1 VNTRRASP
9 ARGLTLIELM
19 VGVAVGL
26 FVAVVAISLFSST
39 RTLAKVGGESTRMSE
54 NARLAMDMLHKDVRS
69 AGFQG
74 CAPEDGTGKIAPIST
89 LNAHSAFLDP
99 GTSGGIAGYHGTGGG
114 FSPALPAAL
123 SGLGASDG
131 SDVLSVRVPVEPTS
145 FGLTAKVLQTGN
157 PQVGAGTIPAN
168 TIVSGSIVL
177 LANCKAG
184 AMFQVT
190 EANPSSTGSLSHIV
204 GGSFVPGNNTA
215 DMQQAF
221 TGDSAV
227 YQIETHHYFIAP
239 APATS
244 ARAGTLS
251 LWRYTFPPPAGKA
264 DPFVEE
270 MAAGIEKMVVSYGVA
285 KIGSNPP
292 LDRRNVSRYVSAE
305 NVPDWNLVVAVRLQ
319 LIASTPTNG
328 MSRTF
333 QTFMFAG
340 SSVTATDKRLHS
352 VLTEVV
358 TLRNRAQ

>member
-1 VNTRRASP
+1 MN
-9 ARGLTLIELM
+9 ARLAPPPKGLTLVELM

-26 FVAVVAISLFSST
+26 FVTTVAISLFSST
-39 RTLAKVGGESTRMSE
+39 RTLAKVGDASMRMSE
-54 NARLAMDMLHKDVRS
+54 NARLAMDLLHKDARS

-74 CAPEDGTGKIAPIST
+74 CAPEDGNGKIPPISM
-89 LNAHSAFLDP
+89 LNAHGGFLDP

-123 SGLGASDG
+123 NGLGASTG
-131 SDVLSVRVPVEPTS
+131 SDFVSLRVPVEPTS
-145 FGLTAKVLQTGN
+145 FGLTAKVLQTGS

-177 LANCKAG
+177 VANCKAG

-190 EANPSSTGSLSHIV
+190 EANPSATGSLSHII
-204 GGSFVPGNNTA
+204 GGAFVPGNNSV
-215 DMQQAF
+215 DMQQVF
-221 TGDSAV
+221 QGDAAV
-227 YQIETHHYFIAP
+227 YQIETHHYFIAA
-239 APATS
+239 APAGS

-270 MAAGIEKMVVSYGVA
+270 IAAGVEKMAVSYGIA
-285 KIGSNPP
+285 KVDSNPA

-305 NVPDWNLVVAVRLQ
+305 NVPDWGLVIALRVQ
-319 LIASTPTNG
+319 LIASTPTDS
-328 MSRTF
+328 MARTN
-333 QTFMFAG
+333 QTFVFDG
-340 SSVTATDKRLHS
+340 NNVTANDKRLHS